1 MKRKI
6 SLSIATAVLLSTNI
20 YASED
25 LGMITVTSVTKS
37 EQSIKDVTSN
47 VEVIT
52 GVELEEKH
60 ITTVID
66 ALKLTNISINQSGGI
81 GQTSSFFLGGMSA
94 EHTLVLVDGVRYN
107 DPTVTNGYALLDHL
121 MISDIERIEII
132 KGAQSG
138 IWGADAAAGVINII
152 TKKPNEK
159 QTLMLNL
166 EAGSF
171 NTKKTNM
178 KIQAKDEKNNFGM
191 SVSQIKSDSFS
202 AMVPKGK
209 DVADYEDDKYENT
222 TVKLQYGFNINDTNK
237 IDFAHTI
244 VDAKGDYDDKYSINK
259 ENDKIS
265 TFTNKNKFT
274 QINLNHIDSFNTF
287 NIYTNRST
295 FDRTLNYG
303 NISKFD
309 GEVIESGLN
318 SKIPYRNN
326 DFIIVGSDIKNL
338 KMYQTYTDLFNST
351 WNTSDSGEYKTK
363 GYFVTNSNRFN
374 NTILTESLRHDSYD
388 KFKNKT
394 TGKIGIKQI
403 FVEDLSV
410 SSNYGT
416 SYKAPSLYNLIGTY
430 GANPDLIPEDIK
442 SFDASIEYKDL
453 KLTYFKSSIDNLI
466 DYKSGNY
473 LNLDGTSK
481 YKGYEIYYE
490 KRFET
495 TLLSLKYINQSA
507 KDGDGNDL
515 QRREKEK
522 VNFSADYFGIKAFNF
537 NLNGA
542 YIGERYDDLAKTK
555 QTGKYI
561 VLNTVVNY
569 EYKRNLN
576 LYLKINNIADKNYQE
591 VDGYAT
597 SPRAYYVG
605 INATF

>member
-1 MKRKI
+1 MQKNI
-6 SLSIATAVLLSTNI
+6 SLSIATAILLATNS
-20 YASED
+20 YAQTTED
-25 LGMITVTSVTKS
+25 LGMITVSSATKS

-52 GVELEEKH
+52 GAELEEKH

-121 MISDIERIEII
+121 MIADIERIEII

-159 QTLMLNL
+159 QTLILNL

-191 SVSQIKSDSFS
+191 SVSQITSDGFS

-222 TVKLQYGFNINDTNK
+222 TVKLQYGFNINDANK

-244 VDAKGDYDDKYSINK
+244 VDAKGDYDSEYAVGIPA
-259 ENDKIS
+259 ND
-265 TFTNKNKFT
+265 TNANFQNKNKFT
-274 QINLNHIDSFNTF
+274 QINFNHIDSFNILDF
-287 NIYTNRST
+287 YTNKST
-295 FDRTLNYG
+295 FDRTYAG
-303 NISKFD
+303 
-309 GEVIESGLN
+309 GEYVGETKEIGVK
-318 SKIPYRNN
+318 SKISYRTK
-326 DFIIVGSDIKNL
+326 DFIIIGA
-338 KMYQTYTDLFNST
+338 
-351 WNTSDSGEYKTK
+351 DSKEQIMDKSYSVLEGKYKSK
-363 GYFVTNSNRFN
+363 GLFVTNSNNFS
-374 NTILTESLRHDSYD
+374 NTIITESLRKDNYD
-388 KFKNKT
+388 NFKDKT
-394 TGKIGIKQI
+394 TGKLGIKQI
-403 FVEDLSV
+403 FTEDLSA
-410 SSNYGT
+410 SANYGT
-416 SYKAPSLYNLIGTY
+416 AYKTPSLYNLYAGWGT
-430 GANPDLIPEDIK
+430 GNLNLVPEDIK
-442 SFDASIEYKDL
+442 SFDASIQYKDFAV
-453 KLTYFKSSIDNLI
+453 KYFSSTIDNEI
-466 DYKSGNY
+466 FYNNATWSYDQSDKK
-473 LNLDGTSK
+473 SK
-481 YKGYEIYYE
+481 YKGYEISYQ
-490 KRFET
+490 KGFET
-495 TLLSLKYINQSA
+495 TLLSVKYINQSA
-507 KDGDGNDL
+507 KDGDGKDL

-522 VNFSADYFGIKAFNF
+522 MNFSADYFGIKAFNF
-537 NLNGA
+537 NLNGE
-542 YIGERYDDLAKTK
+542 YVGERYDDLAKTK
-555 QTGKYI
+555 QTGKYT

-605 INATF
+605 LNAKF